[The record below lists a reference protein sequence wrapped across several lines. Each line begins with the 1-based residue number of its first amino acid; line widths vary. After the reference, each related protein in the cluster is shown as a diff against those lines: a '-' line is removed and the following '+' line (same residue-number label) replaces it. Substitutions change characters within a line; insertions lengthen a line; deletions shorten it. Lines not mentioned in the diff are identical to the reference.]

1 MNLSLAAP
9 TSTDGE
15 SSSMSKLKR
24 TTAIWLSALLFTSVL
39 VVAPA
44 GASDPDVGI
53 DSVEEVEEALE
64 ETLAEVPAIEE
75 LVEETLA
82 DVDDLEINENADVVV
97 ELEADD
103 GSTVEIPDEADE
115 PIVLENAEG
124 EVLEV
129 ELPGNGDDAEVL
141 DDGSVVYEDAVTDT
155 DIVVQAQEDG
165 GVRAFAVIDG
175 AGAPNSFDF
184 GVDVEGAD
192 DLILFDDGAVMVLD
206 ADGEPLAEV
215 PAAWAYDA
223 EGNEVPSWY
232 SVSEG
237 NLRLHVDHSATS
249 AYPVVADPQFKRSW
263 WGNTIKLNKR
273 EADTLIASLAVDAS
287 VNRIIAIICVAT
299 GGAGCIVWSLGS
311 AIVAFGAVAL
321 GICKNSKGVDIH
333 YRGSAIWCSGY

>member
-1 MNLSLAAP
+1 MR
-9 TSTDGE
+9 
-15 SSSMSKLKR
+15 KLKR
-24 TTAIWLSALLFTSVL
+24 MIAVWLSALMFASVL
-39 VVAPA
+39 IAAPA

-53 DSVEEVEEALE
+53 DSAEEVEEALE
-64 ETLAEVPAIEE
+64 ETLAEVPAIEQ

-82 DVDDLEINENADVVV
+82 DVDDLDINENAEVVV
-97 ELEADD
+97 ELETED

-115 PIVLENAEG
+115 AIVIESADGETLEIQ
-124 EVLEV
+124 
-129 ELPGNGDDAEVL
+129 LPGDGDDAEVI
-141 DDGSVVYEDAVTDT
+141 DDGSVIYEDAVTDT

-165 GVRAFAVIDG
+165 GIRAFAVIDG

-192 DLILFDDGAVMVLD
+192 DLILFDDGSVVVLD

-223 EGNEVPSWY
+223 DGNEVPSWY
-232 SVSEG
+232 SVSDG

-263 WGNTIKLNKR
+263 WGNTIKLNAR
-273 EADTLIASLAVDAS
+273 ETDTLIASLAVDAGVS
-287 VNRIIAIICVAT
+287 RIIAIICAAT
-299 GGAGCIVWSLGS
+299 GGTGCIVWSLGS
-311 AIVAFGAVAL
+311 AIVALGAIAL
-321 GICKNSKGVDIH
+321 NICKNSKGVDIH